1 MAQDVLA
8 VLATSVGVKHLFNM
22 AHDVCNYQRGHLSLE
37 TIRKIMLVKHVDQKH
52 LCVEE
57 EVDFNMLK
65 EQQDCL
71 SDLSLLAYKALN
83 SNNDSN
89 SGESD
94 NTTSGHAL
102 AYTEDSDE
110 SLPSLPSQGIPATV
124 TNLHQKVT
132 HVSVCGISQL
142 WAGKQS

>member
-1 MAQDVLA
+1 
-8 VLATSVGVKHLFNM
+8 
-22 AHDVCNYQRGHLSLE
+22 
-37 TIRKIMLVKHVDQKH
+37 MLVKHADQKH

-57 EVDFNMLK
+57 EVDFNVLK

-71 SDLSLLAYKALN
+71 SDLSLLAHKALN

-94 NTTSGHAL
+94 NTASGRAL
-102 AYTEDSDE
+102 VCTEDSDE

-124 TNLHQKVT
+124 TKPHQKAT
-132 HVSVCGISQL
+132 HVSVRGISQL
-142 WAGKQS
+142 WAGEQSQATVLRKHHHNSIS